1 MRVWTDRRVQTC
13 PTCMKPYHTMVEGWA
28 KPVSRNDG
36 TEFGIILGPNFSV
49 RRYLEGGPQDEWWDA
64 IRKRASSIDEDTQIR
79 VFENTFESLRRAP

>member
-1 MRVWTDRRVQTC
+1 ME
-13 PTCMKPYHTMVEGWA
+13 PYHTMVESLA

-36 TEFGIILGPNFSV
+36 TEFSIIGGLNFSV

-79 VFENTFESLRRAP
+79 VFETPSESLRRAPWKERDH